1 MPLQTCSTFLEHIKQ
16 LFICMRFNIV
26 YASRD
31 SYDESL
37 HEHKT
42 PVLSRFCMCIGIS
55 DVYAS
60 IDGSGESVHV
70 YRLA

>member
-1 MPLQTCSTFLEHIKQ
+1 
-16 LFICMRFNIV
+16 MRFNIV

-37 HEHKT
+37 HEHNT
-42 PVLSRFCMCIGIS
+42 PMLDRFCMCIGIS

-60 IDGSGESVHV
+60 TDGSGESVHE